1 MSSVALT
8 VLRHGGCCT
17 ASISKV
23 IRAAYD
29 IHISP
34 SLFGGLTTTGW
45 LNAAQKN
52 GIPVCLQGFLRIAC
66 CQSLQL
72 PPAPSELNKTRRAQQ
87 LPWDPSVS
95 EQLNETKYTVPILE
109 LSGLEL

>member
-23 IRAAYD
+23 IRATYD

-52 GIPVCLQGFLRIAC
+52 GIPVCLQGFLG
-66 CQSLQL
+66 L
-72 PPAPSELNKTRRAQQ
+72 PAASHCNFPQHPLNLIKQG
-87 LPWDPSVS
+87 
-95 EQLNETKYTVPILE
+95 E
-109 LSGLEL
+109 LSSSHGILQCLSN